1 MTANCYKCALICWEP
16 RGVLVFSKLMLLL
29 TMEACPPPTL
39 GLRPRRDL
47 PACVRTRPHTCSR
60 GKTYGAIL
68 SGLTPREGPSGIVE
82 YCVIGHTPTSPQ
94 PGLSVCSD
102 AFGSGWFRSGG
113 DRGRRRQCDGGSVA
127 EDEVAVG
134 GATRRTKV
142 PDRGDFNCSSSGPWA
157 AGSVPESGCRRGRG
171 RQFGRIA
178 IPMDA
183 VSSVVGGGLR
193 GR

>member
-1 MTANCYKCALICWEP
+1 
-16 RGVLVFSKLMLLL
+16 MLLL

-102 AFGSGWFRSGG
+102 AFGSEWFRSGG

-134 GATRRTKV
+134 GAIRRTKV

-157 AGSVPESGCRRGRG
+157 AGASWVGAGVWLSSGKR
-171 RQFGRIA
+171 
-178 IPMDA
+178 
-183 VSSVVGGGLR
+183 SSVRSNRDTYGCCFVCR
-193 GR
+193 GWGVARALK